1 MLDLENVTLC
11 AIDTRTPS
19 LALEAMQR
27 SMRGVRYHAAVLFV
41 GDAEPVSERAAQ
53 AGVELVAIPR
63 IDSIQGYSE
72 FMLKELADWIESD
85 FALIIQWDGFVVNP
99 GCWTREFLDYDYI
112 GAPWTNQ
119 PPERTVGNGGFSL
132 RSKRVLRATSDPA
145 MTISHPEDICICHTN
160 RERLEKQHGIR
171 FAPHEL
177 AARFSF
183 ERIPAAAPTFG
194 FHGAFNLPAV
204 MAPDEIDSIA
214 RAMTSRM
221 ARHRDARD
229 LALAL
234 VADGRYATAR
244 HLLMKWIRARSHV
257 AEALSLWARTYIYEL
272 DERLA
277 RRRRGRPP
285 V

>member
-27 SMRGVRYHAAVLFV
+27 SMRGVRYHAAVLFA
-41 GDAEPVSERAAQ
+41 GEAGPMSGRAAA
-53 AGVELVAIPR
+53 AGIDLVAIPR

-85 FALIIQWDGFVVNP
+85 FVLIIQWDGFVLHP
-99 GCWTREFLDYDYI
+99 ECWTSEFLDYDYV

-119 PPERTVGNGGFSL
+119 PADRAVGNGGFSL
-132 RSKRVLRATSDPA
+132 RSKRVLRAMSDPA

-160 RERLEKQHGIR
+160 RERLEQQHGIA
-171 FAPHEL
+171 FAPREL

-183 ERIPAAAPTFG
+183 ERVPAAAPTFG

-204 MAPDEIDSIA
+204 MAPGEIDSIA

-221 ARHRDARD
+221 ARNPDVRD

-234 VADGRYATAR
+234 VAAGQYATAR
-244 HLLMKWIRARSHV
+244 HLFMKWVRARSHV
-257 AEALSLWARTYIYEL
+257 AEALSLWARTYVYEL
-272 DERLA
+272 GERLGG
-277 RRRRGRPP
+277 GR
-285 V
+285 